1 LQKQR
6 KKGDVVD
13 LIDLFVLCNWHKLMD
28 RRDTMPRGA
37 RLDAPGTLHHV
48 IVRGIE
54 KRRIVNDVADRK
66 NFVTRLAELSVDTNT
81 DIYAWALM
89 RNHAHILLRSSETGL
104 SLFMRRLLT
113 GYAIWY
119 NRRHRRWGHLFQN
132 RYKSIVCDEDSYF
145 KQLVRYIHLNP
156 LRAKLVKSL
165 AQLDCYR
172 WSGHGVIMS
181 KIQYEWQNRD
191 YVLKWFGK
199 EEAEAKRA
207 YRHYVK
213 KGMDEGRRPE
223 LVGGGL
229 IRSLGGWSAVKAL
242 RRSGDR
248 ELSDERIL
256 GSGEFV
262 ERIIKE
268 AETQI
273 KYQLPVLDDHHKI
286 DEFISRICQDENV
299 SIEELKGGS
308 RRKAVSRVRARLA
321 MGLVKTHGL
330 ALAEVARQ
338 LGVSTSA
345 ISKIIKWA
353 SQ

>member
-1 LQKQR
+1 
-6 KKGDVVD
+6 
-13 LIDLFVLCNWHKLMD
+13 
-28 RRDTMPRGA
+28 MPRGA

-66 NFVTRLAELSVDTNT
+66 NFVKRLGELSAETKTN
-81 DIYAWALM
+81 IYAWALM
-89 RNHAHILLRSSETGL
+89 TNHAHMLLRSSEIGL
-104 SLFMRRLLT
+104 SSFMRRLLT
-113 GYAIWY
+113 GYAISY

-132 RYKSIVCDEDSYF
+132 RYKSIVCDEDAYF
-145 KQLVRYIHLNP
+145 TELVRYIHLNP

-165 AQLDCYR
+165 TQLDRYR
-172 WSGHGVIMS
+172 WSGHGVIMG
-181 KIQYEWQNRD
+181 KIQYNWQNRD
-191 YVLKWFGK
+191 DVLKWFGK
-199 EEAEAKRA
+199 KEGEAKNA
-207 YRHYVK
+207 YRNYVE
-213 KGMDEGRRPE
+213 KGIAKGHRPE

-248 ELSDERIL
+248 ELSDGRIL
-256 GSGEFV
+256 GNGEFV

-273 KYQLPVLDDHHKI
+273 KYQLPLLEQHHKI
-286 DEFISRICQDENV
+286 DEFITEICQTEDV

-308 RRKAVSRVRARLA
+308 RRKEISRVRALIA
-321 MGLVKTHGL
+321 IGLVKTQGV

-338 LGVSTSA
+338 LGVSTTA
-345 ISKIIKWA
+345 ISKIIRRAVNKLI
-353 SQ
+353 